1 MIRLLHSGKFW
12 LKLAAFC
19 ILAAILATIGLNV
32 LLRHV
37 FSTDQVRRHTEAF
50 IRKTGRTI
58 NFDRS
63 VGRSLL
69 PRPTLT
75 LKNVVISTPDGNHP
89 AILIRET
96 KIGFAWSALWS
107 DNAPIEKWVVSGAD
121 TTLEQTPDGWNLQDL
136 WQQPAGST
144 PNRLIIESSRINV
157 RLPQGSYKIENFGLN
172 TQRPEAGGRPFKIN
186 GTLQHDTLPLRWQGN
201 GIWRTSG
208 GNWETPSFHLEAAGR
223 LNDHTLTVSTDSA
236 LLWQPQS
243 STLQARNF
251 NLRADS
257 SFHNLHLTAQSPLIT
272 LRNNHLSLNAL
283 SSAFTAGTSE
293 SRWDGSLELDKVSL
307 RPSIAVL
314 DNFKF
319 NAGHKTEQQ
328 YTTFTL
334 SGPAIW
340 QRSKGAFSD
349 GLRINTHQDTLV
361 KAPRPRFISAFEG
374 SFSMPDLNHWQG
386 QFKGLF
392 DRQPAALTVRYAA
405 EPEQQPRLEAGI
417 ALSKLSLTPYWD
429 DLQTHSS
436 KAYPGFLSRSG
447 APAIEAQIKI
457 DAITLPGLQLDNVE
471 TLLSADKDH
480 IALSN
485 FKAGLYGGKTEGGIS
500 MANTEP
506 PSYHLQQNA
515 QGVQVRRLLQD
526 LLTVNSISGT
536 GDAVIDLT
544 ARGQDRTSLT
554 KTLKGTLTL
563 NVSNGAWLGIDIDN
577 IMQSGTISRRGHNG
591 EIPRTPF
598 RRFSLTSTIDQ
609 GISRH
614 FNTEV
619 TSDSL
624 LIVSNGFTD
633 LGKQELS
640 EEMLIRNARNPKA
653 KPIPLKINGPI
664 NNPSITIDYSRL
676 TNGLST
682 PAEKQKALENTLK
695 EQWQWLNPN
704 RE

>member
-1 MIRLLHSGKFW
+1 
-12 LKLAAFC
+12 
-19 ILAAILATIGLNV
+19 
-32 LLRHV
+32 
-37 FSTDQVRRHTEAF
+37 
-50 IRKTGRTI
+50 
-58 NFDRS
+58 
-63 VGRSLL
+63 
-69 PRPTLT
+69 
-75 LKNVVISTPDGNHP
+75 
-89 AILIRET
+89 
-96 KIGFAWSALWS
+96 
-107 DNAPIEKWVVSGAD
+107 
-121 TTLEQTPDGWNLQDL
+121 
-136 WQQPAGST
+136 
-144 PNRLIIESSRINV
+144 
-157 RLPQGSYKIENFGLN
+157 
-172 TQRPEAGGRPFKIN
+172 
-186 GTLQHDTLPLRWQGN
+186 
-201 GIWRTSG
+201 
-208 GNWETPSFHLEAAGR
+208 
-223 LNDHTLTVSTDSA
+223 
-236 LLWQPQS
+236 
-243 STLQARNF
+243 
-251 NLRADS
+251 
-257 SFHNLHLTAQSPLIT
+257 
-272 LRNNHLSLNAL
+272 
-283 SSAFTAGTSE
+283 
-293 SRWDGSLELDKVSL
+293 
-307 RPSIAVL
+307 
-314 DNFKF
+314 
-319 NAGHKTEQQ
+319 
-328 YTTFTL
+328 
-334 SGPAIW
+334 
-340 QRSKGAFSD
+340 
-349 GLRINTHQDTLV
+349 
-361 KAPRPRFISAFEG
+361 
-374 SFSMPDLNHWQG
+374 MPDLHHWQG

-429 DLQTHSS
+429 DLQAHSG

>member
-1 MIRLLHSGKFW
+1 MIPLLHSGKFW

-19 ILAAILATIGLNV
+19 TTAAILAAIGLNV
-32 LLRHV
+32 LLHHV
-37 FSTDQVRRHTEAF
+37 FSTEQVRRHTEAF
-50 IRKTGRTI
+50 ARKTGRTI
-58 NFDRS
+58 RFDPS

-75 LKNVVISTPDGNHP
+75 LKNVAISTPGGSGP

-96 KIGFAWSALWS
+96 HIGFAWSSLWS
-107 DNAPIEKWVVSGAD
+107 DDAPIEKWVVSGAD
-121 TTLEQTPDGWNLQDL
+121 TALEQTAEGWNLQDL
-136 WQQPAGST
+136 WQQPSGSA
-144 PNRLIIESSRINV
+144 PNRLIIENSRIEV
-157 RLPQGSYKIENFGLN
+157 RLPQGDYKIENFGLN
-172 TQRPEAGGRPFKIN
+172 TQRPEAGGRPFRIS

-201 GIWRTSG
+201 GIWRTAG
-208 GNWETPSFHLEAAGR
+208 GNWETPSFHLEASGR

-243 STLQARNF
+243 STLQAGNF

-257 SFHNLHLTAQSPLIT
+257 SFHNLHLSAQSPLIT
-272 LRNNHLSLNAL
+272 LKNNYLNLNAL

-307 RPSIAVL
+307 RSSVAVI

-328 YTTFTL
+328 YTTFAL
-334 SGPAIW
+334 SGPVIW
-340 QRSKGAFSD
+340 QRSKGIFSD

-374 SFSMPDLNHWQG
+374 SFAMPDPDHWQG
-386 QFKGLF
+386 RFKGLF

-405 EPEQQPRLEAGI
+405 EPEQPPRLEAGI
-417 ALSKLSLTPYWD
+417 ALSKLSLIPYWA
-429 DLQTHSS
+429 DLQTRSG
-436 KAYPGFLSRSG
+436 KIYPEFLSRSG
-447 APAIEAQIKI
+447 APSVEAQIKI
-457 DAITLPGLQLDNVE
+457 DAISLPGLQLDNVE
-471 TLLSADKDH
+471 TLLSADKEH

-506 PSYHLQQNA
+506 PSFHLRQNA

-526 LLTVNSISGT
+526 LLSINSISGT
-536 GDAVIDLT
+536 GDAVINLT
-544 ARGQDRTSLT
+544 ARGQDRSSLT
-554 KTLKGTLTL
+554 QTLQGTLSL
-563 NVSNGAWLGIDIDN
+563 NVFNGAWLGIDIDN
-577 IMQSGTISRRGHNG
+577 ILRNGTVSRRSRDGAV
-591 EIPRTPF
+591 PQTPF
-598 RRFSLTSTIDQ
+598 RRFSLNSTIDK

-614 FNTEV
+614 RNTEV

-653 KPIPLKINGPI
+653 KPIPLKISGPI
-664 NNPSITIDYSRL
+664 DNPSVTIDYSRL
-676 TNGLST
+676 TNGLNT

>member
-1 MIRLLHSGKFW
+1 
-12 LKLAAFC
+12 
-19 ILAAILATIGLNV
+19 
-32 LLRHV
+32 
-37 FSTDQVRRHTEAF
+37 
-50 IRKTGRTI
+50 
-58 NFDRS
+58 
-63 VGRSLL
+63 
-69 PRPTLT
+69 
-75 LKNVVISTPDGNHP
+75 
-89 AILIRET
+89 
-96 KIGFAWSALWS
+96 
-107 DNAPIEKWVVSGAD
+107 
-121 TTLEQTPDGWNLQDL
+121 
-136 WQQPAGST
+136 
-144 PNRLIIESSRINV
+144 
-157 RLPQGSYKIENFGLN
+157 
-172 TQRPEAGGRPFKIN
+172 
-186 GTLQHDTLPLRWQGN
+186 
-201 GIWRTSG
+201 
-208 GNWETPSFHLEAAGR
+208 
-223 LNDHTLTVSTDSA
+223 
-236 LLWQPQS
+236 
-243 STLQARNF
+243 
-251 NLRADS
+251 
-257 SFHNLHLTAQSPLIT
+257 
-272 LRNNHLSLNAL
+272 
-283 SSAFTAGTSE
+283 
-293 SRWDGSLELDKVSL
+293 
-307 RPSIAVL
+307 
-314 DNFKF
+314 
-319 NAGHKTEQQ
+319 
-328 YTTFTL
+328 
-334 SGPAIW
+334 
-340 QRSKGAFSD
+340 
-349 GLRINTHQDTLV
+349 
-361 KAPRPRFISAFEG
+361 
-374 SFSMPDLNHWQG
+374 
-386 QFKGLF
+386 
-392 DRQPAALTVRYAA
+392 
-405 EPEQQPRLEAGI
+405 
-417 ALSKLSLTPYWD
+417 
-429 DLQTHSS
+429 
-436 KAYPGFLSRSG
+436 
-447 APAIEAQIKI
+447 
-457 DAITLPGLQLDNVE
+457 
-471 TLLSADKDH
+471 
-480 IALSN
+480 
-485 FKAGLYGGKTEGGIS
+485 

-536 GDAVIDLT
+536 GDAVTDLT